1 MAERIPPKPA
11 GLPQPAQPGT
21 PARPAAPRPAGPVS
35 PGTARTPRAG
45 GLTSPQALAL
55 GALEGRG
62 ARERAEESGADAGG
76 GPRARVGAAGVD
88 ARELGAMS
96 VLLAADH
103 LTLLLA
109 QRRGQ
114 VPREQLIDEVCTLL
128 LGTESPDFVRK
139 VLAALSEQQRVLD
152 IYPLELLSRALE
164 RRPDLVDSHR
174 FTPFVRNRHA
184 LATAVFRVEEPI
196 TLELPLSAQLK
207 GMALAG
213 GGSPGY
219 HLYPG
224 PPTEYRLELGA
235 PGTFTFLL
243 RAEVRRESV
252 IDRVTVTVEDDDAP
266 DGA

>member
-11 GLPQPAQPGT
+11 GVPQPGPAT
-21 PARPAAPRPAGPVS
+21 PTRPAQAKPSGPGAVARGPRSGV
-35 PGTARTPRAG
+35 
-45 GLTSPQALAL
+45 TSPHARAL
-55 GALEGRG
+55 GPLDGRG
-62 ARERAEESGADAGG
+62 PRERAEESGADAGG
-76 GPRARVGAAGVD
+76 GPRARLGAADVD
-88 ARELGAMS
+88 ARELAAMS

-103 LTLLLA
+103 LSVRMA

-114 VPREQLIDEVCTLL
+114 VPRAELIDEICTSLL
-128 LGTESPDFVRK
+128 ATESPDFVRK
-139 VLAALSEQQRVLD
+139 VLAVLSEQQRVLD
-152 IYPLELLSRALE
+152 IYPLELVSHALE

-174 FTPFVRNRHA
+174 FTPFVRNRQE
-184 LATAVFRVEEPI
+184 LAAGVFRVEEPI
-196 TLELPLSAQLK
+196 RLELPLAAQLK

-224 PPTEYRLELGA
+224 PLTQYRLELGA

-266 DGA
+266 EGA

>member
-11 GLPQPAQPGT
+11 GAPPAAQPAQA
-21 PARPAAPRPAGPVS
+21 PARTPQPKPAGP
-35 PGTARTPRAG
+35 GAAARGPRAG
-45 GLTSPQALAL
+45 VTSPHARVL
-55 GALEGRG
+55 GPVEGRG
-62 ARERAEESGADAGG
+62 QRERSEESGADARG
-76 GPRARVGAAGVD
+76 GPRARVGAEDLD
-88 ARELGAMS
+88 ARELGGMS

-103 LTLLLA
+103 LALRMA

-114 VPREQLIDEVCTLL
+114 VPRAELIEEVCTLL
-128 LGTESPDFVRK
+128 LGTESADFVRK

-174 FTPFVRNRHA
+174 FTPFVRNRRE
-184 LATAVFRVEEPI
+184 LESSVFRVEEPI
-196 TLELPLSAQLK
+196 RLELPLAAQLK
-207 GMALAG
+207 SMALAG

-224 PPTEYRLELGA
+224 PLTQYVLELGA

-252 IDRVTVTVEDDDAP
+252 IDRVTVTVEDDDTP

>member
-1 MAERIPPKPA
+1 M
-11 GLPQPAQPGT
+11 L
-21 PARPAAPRPAGPVS
+21 GP
-35 PGTARTPRAG
+35 
-45 GLTSPQALAL
+45 
-55 GALEGRG
+55 LEGRG
-62 ARERAEESGADAGG
+62 QPERSEESGADLGG
-76 GPRARVGAAGVD
+76 GPRARVGAADVE

-103 LTLLLA
+103 LSLRMA

-114 VPREQLIDEVCTLL
+114 VSRAELIDEVCSLL
-128 LGTESPDFVRK
+128 LGTESADFVRK
-139 VLAALSEQQRVLD
+139 VLAVLAEQQRVLD

-174 FTPFVRNRHA
+174 FTPFVRNRHE
-184 LATAVFRVEEPI
+184 LAAGVFRVEEPI
-196 TLELPLSAQLK
+196 RLELPLAAQLK
-207 GMALAG
+207 SMALAG

-224 PPTEYRLELGA
+224 SLTQYVLELGA

-266 DGA
+266 EGA